1 MKIAMP
7 KVKKAQTAQD
17 EGNFAEAIK
26 LYEDAL
32 ADFTGGQWPPNHA
45 CARTRR
51 AQEATTITMNHTLLK
66 A

>member
-51 AQEATTITMNHTLLK
+51 A
-66 A
+66 